1 MERPGG
7 VGIILSSQS
16 LKVREHQ
23 LRDQSKNW
31 RLLNWTVKKQEMVQ
45 RVAGSY
51 KHNDKPCGPITGKGF
66 LDSYITVNFSRG
78 LYSVEFINDWTLTIN
93 LTL

>member
-1 MERPGG
+1 MERTAE

-16 LKVREHQ
+16 LKVREHH

-31 RLLNWTVKKQEMVQ
+31 RLLNRTVKIKDMVQ
-45 RVAGSY
+45 SVAGSY
-51 KHNDKPCGPITGKGF
+51 KHNYKPCGPKTGRGF
-66 LDSYITVNFSRG
+66 LDSYVTVNFSRG
-78 LYSVEFINDWTLTIN
+78 FYSMEFINDWTPTTN